1 MMGNSFG
8 KLFRVTTCGE
18 SYSGCF
24 RKNKGYPKELYGG
37 LITIIDGVPAG
48 IRITAEDIQIELDKR
63 KPGQTPL
70 DSPRQEK
77 DRAYIFSGVMEND
90 ISTGAPVGIVIPNND
105 IEDIHVGQYR
115 EYQWDI
121 RPGHAEYTFF
131 KKYGQ
136 YNDWVGAGRAS
147 GRETVSRVAAGA
159 VAKLI
164 LDRMGIDVLAYTVES
179 HGIAACFMTYEEARA
194 NYRSNA
200 INCPDDNVA
209 QRMIDD
215 ILSVKATGETCGGV
229 IELIAHNVPAGLG
242 EPVFDKLEATIAQAL
257 FSIGA
262 IKGVEFGAGFGV
274 ARMLGSQSNDESYV
288 DKETGRVKFYTNNS
302 GGFLGGISNGDEIR
316 IRMAV
321 KPTPTVSVK
330 QRAVDMETMTD
341 TELEPITRRDA
352 SLLPRIYPVCEAM
365 VRIALVD
372 AIMMSNGFR
381 SMMDLDPKWDK
392 A

>member
-8 KLFRVTTCGE
+8 RLFRVTTCGE

-48 IRITAEDIQIELDKR
+48 IKITAEDIQTELDKR

-70 DSPRQEK
+70 DSPRLER

-164 LDRMGIDVLAYTVES
+164 LDKMGIDVLAYTVES
-179 HGIAACFMTYEEARA
+179 HGIVARPMTYEEARA

-200 INCPDDNVA
+200 INCPDEEIA
-209 QRMIDD
+209 QKMIDD
-215 ILSVKATGETCGGV
+215 ILAVKATGETCGGV

-242 EPVFDKLEATIAQAL
+242 EPVFDKLEATIGQAL

-274 ARMLGSQSNDESYV
+274 AKMLGSESNDESYV
-288 DKETGRVKFYTNNS
+288 DKETGRVKFYSNNS

-330 QRAVDMETMTD
+330 QRAVDMESMTD

-365 VRIALVD
+365 VRLALVD
-372 AIMMSNGFR
+372 AIMMANGYR
-381 SMMDLDPKWDK
+381 SMIDLDPKWDK

>member
-8 KLFRVTTCGE
+8 RLFRVTTCGE

-48 IRITAEDIQIELDKR
+48 IKITAEDIQIELDKR

-70 DSPRQEK
+70 DSPRLEK

-136 YNDWVGAGRAS
+136 YSDWVGAGRAS

-164 LDRMGIDVLAYTVES
+164 LDKMGIDVLAYTVES
-179 HGIAACFMTYEEARA
+179 HGIVARPMTYEEARA

-200 INCPDDNVA
+200 INCPDDEVA
-209 QRMIDD
+209 QKMIDD
-215 ILSVKATGETCGGV
+215 ILAVKSIGETCGGV

-242 EPVFDKLEATIAQAL
+242 EPVFDKLEATIGQAL

-274 ARMLGSQSNDESYV
+274 AKMLGSQSNDESYV
-288 DKETGRVKFYTNNS
+288 DKETGRVRFYTNNS

-330 QRAVDMETMTD
+330 QRAVDMDTMTD